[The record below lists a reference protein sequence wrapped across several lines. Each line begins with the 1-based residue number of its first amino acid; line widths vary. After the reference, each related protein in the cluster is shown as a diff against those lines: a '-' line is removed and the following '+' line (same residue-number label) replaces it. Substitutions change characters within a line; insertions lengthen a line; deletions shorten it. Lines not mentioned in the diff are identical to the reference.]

1 MFSIESTIE
10 IIQSTF
16 DGFNENVNNAL
27 SIITQAPESNS
38 TMWGVVQGVQDVIL
52 PVAMTLAVLYFFMD
66 FLNKSMMLEFV
77 KWENVVKSLLKI
89 MFCKVLMEHTMD
101 LMNLIFKFIAELTS
115 SIGLTGNVMIGNI
128 DYDALTEA
136 FKASAGLS
144 ERMQL
149 YMKVLPITLV
159 MYFIIKIISL
169 IIYGR
174 MIQIYIY
181 TAFAPIPLSTIAG
194 EGMNGTAKSF
204 LKDYAS
210 VCLQGAVMIVAIGLY
225 GAIVKDATI
234 TPGLEG
240 LGTLLLLSMVL
251 VFILIKSG
259 DWAKKI
265 VGR

>member
-10 IIQSTF
+10 LIKSTF
-16 DGFNENVNNAL
+16 DGFNDNVNNAL
-27 SIITQAPESNS
+27 NIITQSPESNEA
-38 TMWGVVQGVQDVIL
+38 MWQVVQGVQNVIL

-101 LMNLIFKFIAELTS
+101 LMNLIFKFVAELTS
-115 SIGLTGNVMIGNI
+115 SIGLTGNVMIQNI
-128 DYDALTEA
+128 DYDALAQTFETYV
-136 FKASAGLS
+136 GLS

-149 YMKVLPITLV
+149 YMKVLPISSL
-159 MYFIIKIISL
+159 MDFCIKIIAL

-181 TAFAPIPLSTIAG
+181 TAFAPIPLASIAG

-210 VCLQGAVMIVAIGLY
+210 VCLQGAVMMVAIGLY
-225 GAIVKDATI
+225 GAIVKEAAI